1 MLFALLMLSGCEDT
15 AYHGSS
21 VPFAAVR
28 ISIDTELGAFSLFQP
43 TSWTDYVIVDREGF
57 HYHGNIV
64 LPLGMNMHGYGGVVV
79 YVGMNGYDAWDLACP
94 YCASRGASA
103 DLCAMYEKVLSLDPH
118 NVGVLNNYAYHLATH
133 GGDLKKA
140 EQMSGITI
148 REEPDNAV
156 YLDTYGWIMHLQ
168 GQDELALFYLKRAL
182 NNAKEESKAEIK
194 KHLNA
199 IK

>member
-1 MLFALLMLSGCEDT
+1 MRYFRQLIILFALLMLSGCEDT

-28 ISIDTELGAFSLFQP
+28 ISIDTELGTFSLFQP

-94 YCASRGASA
+94 YCASRGAVSPCTI
-103 DLCAMYEKVLSLDPH
+103 D
-118 NVGVLNNYAYHLATH
+118 GIYAVCPVCGEQYNLANST
-133 GGDLKKA
+133 GAPQKGLIREALKKYKCTYLA
-140 EQMSGITI
+140 PKITVT
-148 REEPDNAV
+148 N
-156 YLDTYGWIMHLQ
+156 
-168 GQDELALFYLKRAL
+168 
-182 NNAKEESKAEIK
+182 
-194 KHLNA
+194 
-199 IK
+199 